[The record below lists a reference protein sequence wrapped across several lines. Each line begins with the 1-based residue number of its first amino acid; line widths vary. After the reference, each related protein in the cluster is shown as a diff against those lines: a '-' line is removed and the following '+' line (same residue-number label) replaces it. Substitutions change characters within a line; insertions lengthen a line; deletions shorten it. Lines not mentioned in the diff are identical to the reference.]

1 LSEEGKVVVLACSG
15 IGKVLG
21 SITRLVL
28 SHVIDEMR
36 RENTTT
42 TCLPLVA
49 LKDREAVALVSNH
62 PCITIDGCPNKCA
75 KVSAENAGATTV
87 KAFTV
92 AEFMRV
98 FRNLKPSTASVL
110 EPGPGGRELARKIA
124 EQLSLEVDKL
134 LNKKTSSEEVA

>member
-1 LSEEGKVVVLACSG
+1 LSRENKVLVLACSG

-28 SHVIDEMR
+28 YHVVDEMR
-36 RENTTT
+36 RENTMT

-49 LKDREAVALVSNH
+49 LMDREGVAAVRSH
-62 PCITIDGCPNKCA
+62 PCVTIDGCPNKCA
-75 KVSAENAGATTV
+75 KVSAENAGAREV

-98 FRNLKPSTASVL
+98 FKNLKPSTASVL
-110 EPGPGGRELARKIA
+110 EPGSSGRALARKIA
-124 EQLSLEVDKL
+124 EQVSLEVDKL
-134 LNKKTSSEEVA
+134 LCINV

>member
-1 LSEEGKVVVLACSG
+1 MSEEGKVVVLACSG

-28 SHVIDEMR
+28 YHIIDEMR
-36 RENTTT
+36 RQNTTT

-49 LKDREAVALVSNH
+49 LKDKEAVALVSNH

-75 KVSAENAGATTV
+75 KVSAENAGATAV

-92 AEFMRV
+92 AEFMRK
-98 FRNLKPSTASVL
+98 FKDLKPSAASVL
-110 EPGPGGRELARKIA
+110 EPGQGGRALARKIA
-124 EQLSLEVDKL
+124 EQISLEVDEL
-134 LNKKTSSEEVA
+134 SNENVQF

>member
-1 LSEEGKVVVLACSG
+1 MGEDNKIVMLACSG

-28 SHVIDEMR
+28 YHVTDEMR

-49 LKDREAVALVSNH
+49 LKDKEAVVLLRKH

-75 KVSAENAGATTV
+75 KVSAENAGATTI

-92 AEFMRV
+92 AEFMRM
-98 FRNLKPSTASVL
+98 FKNLKPSTASVL
-110 EPGPGGRELARKIA
+110 EPGSGGRALARKVA
-124 EQLSLEVDKL
+124 EQLSVEVDKL
-134 LNKKTSSEEVA
+134 LNKDS